1 MEQQPEKHTL
11 NFNNLNMPQQQKLLK
26 TLQSKGIEEFY
37 NDNKGKCLWHIL
49 RTLLIIKLRSNV
61 SKFYNRDCEGHN
73 LQIRILT
80 EKTKRILR
88 DIRNGEYILITKLE
102 PEYIPQFCEI
112 CNKKKKNDYSNI
124 CNRHYCYNC
133 NTDYKNLRYS
143 PEHYLSLA
151 ILECLECGYNEQL

>member
-37 NDNKGKCLWHIL
+37 NDNKGKCLWSIL
-49 RTLLIIKLRSNV
+49 RTLLIIRLRNNV
-61 SKFYNRDCEGHN
+61 GKFYNRDCEGHN

-88 DIRNGEYILITKLE
+88 DIRNGDYFLITTLE
-102 PEYIPQFCEI
+102 PEYIPQFCEL
-112 CNKKKKNDYSNI
+112 CNKKKKTIIIIYVIDI
-124 CNRHYCYNC
+124 IVIIVIQ
-133 NTDYKNLRYS
+133 TIK
-143 PEHYLSLA
+143 
-151 ILECLECGYNEQL
+151 I